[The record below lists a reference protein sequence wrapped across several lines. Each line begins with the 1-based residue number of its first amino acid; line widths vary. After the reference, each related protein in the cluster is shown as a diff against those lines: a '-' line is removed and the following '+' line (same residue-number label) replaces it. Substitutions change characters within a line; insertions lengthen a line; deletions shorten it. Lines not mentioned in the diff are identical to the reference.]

1 MKDRQKKLIK
11 RLAKSFRRLER
22 AKGKRVATR
31 NARREAFGILR
42 RIENAI
48 SKYSMPG
55 RVKYDSQRTK
65 VVMRKLQ
72 ERVRILK
79 YQVNLHRRQG

>member
-1 MKDRQKKLIK
+1 MKDRKIKLIK
-11 RLAKSFRRLER
+11 RLAKSFKRLEQ
-22 AKGKRVATR
+22 AKGKRVAMR

-48 SKYSMPG
+48 NKYSMPNG
-55 RVKYDSQRTK
+55 IKHESQRSK
-65 VVMRKLQ
+65 VIMRKLQ
-72 ERVRILK
+72 ERVRTLK